1 MTKGARA
8 QGRKPW
14 GKRIAW
20 LIGLWAVS
28 VAVLG
33 LVAYLLR
40 LIMEAVGMTA

>member
-1 MTKGARA
+1 MAKTARA
-8 QGRKPW
+8 RDRKRW

-20 LIGLWAVS
+20 LIGIWAAS
-28 VAVLG
+28 VGVLA